1 MKLRTKLVWALV
13 LLSGAGFSV
22 NATAANVNCPGVL
35 TLPVATPSNTV
46 SFGDALAYSL
56 PILGLSVKSSPGQID
71 DCIVVATGAGGPG
84 SPVVNNFAGMDNAY
98 ATPNGPDKGNSTNP
112 WFRTGSAVSPDPGG
126 AGQFAG
132 DSANTWDTTIAA
144 LKTFLAGNDLVFY
157 FNHNE
162 DNSQD
167 AISQN
172 VAVWAQVKLS
182 NSATGAAQFF
192 YATSTFGAPGLENFG
207 LFGDQTS
214 GYTGPQTAA
223 NCQWPSGPDC
233 ASQPNGTANFPTGG
247 ILTSGNIIPGT
258 ASFMINAQ
266 GQICLNGP
274 VGIGTP
280 VPCSGPHVGQPI
292 NENLGADE
300 VANAIVF
307 PEINAILR
315 TANNGGFDTLSIDL
329 RMGCEPTT
337 RNVIPGGGGD
347 TFGPGCPLGLTE
359 NNGYEQVFIGQL
371 NPTLCV
377 GQNCAN
383 IVPEPGMLALLGM
396 GLLAAFAGGMGRRKI

>member
-1 MKLRTKLVWALV
+1 MKLRTNLISALV

-22 NATAANVNCPGVL
+22 NAMAGCPGVL
-35 TLPVATPSNTV
+35 TLPVATTGNTV
-46 SFGDALAYSL
+46 SFGDALVYSL
-56 PILGLSVKSSPGQID
+56 PILGITVQSSPGQID
-71 DCIVVATGAGGPG
+71 DCIVVATGSNGQPI
-84 SPVVNNFAGMDNAY
+84 NTNFAGMNNAFQ
-98 ATPNGPDKGNSTNP
+98 TPSGTGGSP
-112 WFRTGSAVSPDPGG
+112 WFRTGSAVSPDPGTPG
-126 AGQFAG
+126 APFAG
-132 DSANTWDTTIAA
+132 DSPNTWDTTIAA

-162 DNSQD
+162 DNSKD

-207 LFGDQTS
+207 TPGDQTAL
-214 GYTGPQTAA
+214 YTGPQTAA
-223 NCQWPSGPDC
+223 TCQWPSGPDC

-247 ILTSGNIIPGT
+247 ILTSGAIVPGT

-266 GQICLNGP
+266 GQICLSGP
-274 VGIGTP
+274 VGAVGSVP
-280 VPCSGPHVGQPI
+280 VPCSGPHVGNPI
-292 NENLGADE
+292 NENLGANE

-315 TANNGGFDTLSIDL
+315 GPNPLGFDTLSIDL
-329 RMGCEPTT
+329 RMGCDPTT
-337 RNVIPGGGGD
+337 RNVTAAGLPLPGGD
-347 TFGPGCPLGLTE
+347 SFGTGCPLGLSE
-359 NNGYEQVFIGQL
+359 NNGFEQVFIGQL

-377 GQNCAN
+377 GPNCAN
-383 IVPEPGMLALLGM
+383 VPEPGMLALLGV